1 MKVQR
6 QAQIKKSQKLLLVV
20 ALIAVLAMA
29 NGCQKHVV
37 KGDVYSPYTPTQVKK
52 MMEYHGALVAK
63 FDGRQWWFLAG
74 RRWIRIE
81 NAGAYRYVMLS
92 DAKNHSSKQDS
103 SLE

>member
-6 QAQIKKSQKLLLVV
+6 QAQINRTQRLVLV
-20 ALIAVLAMA
+20 FALIAILAMA
-29 NGCQKHVV
+29 NGCQKHLV
-37 KGDVYSPYTPTQVKK
+37 KGDAYSPYTPIQVKK

-63 FDGRQWWFLAG
+63 FDGKQWWFLAG

-81 NAGAYRYVMLS
+81 NAGAYKYVMLS